1 MQSTTDNKKVKQI
14 FQTKKGF
21 ITCSKIMINEVARSR
36 TRSKNAYFAN
46 NEEVWIVVFTAVF
59 CLKLA
64 EHNSIKLIS
73 YNNWSAQTVNSVL
86 CEIQSNQICSPL
98 KISQPINAE

>member
-1 MQSTTDNKKVKQI
+1 
-14 FQTKKGF
+14 
-21 ITCSKIMINEVARSR
+21 MINEVARSR

-59 CLKLA
+59 CFKLA

-73 YNNWSAQTVNSVL
+73 YNNWPAHTVNSVL